1 MVKKLI
7 ISYMQENSR
16 YKLNLYEQYKELLK
30 KIAFTLFLLAVFQ
43 IISYIVVPGVD
54 LEVLSNIV
62 KSNSILKSLDLYS
75 GGNLEKCGILSL
87 GVSPYIQASILIQ
100 LLSSKFGGID
110 TFMKLKEEGELGR
123 QKLAEYTQYFS
134 LIIALITATTYCLYT
149 AYQVSNGIPVVFIH
163 KGLFLAIGI
172 PALVTGSLFT
182 SWLGGLIQKHGIGSG
197 VSVIMCSNIIL
208 SLPKTIT
215 AIGKNYVNYSSLKLI
230 IPLVAFILFIFLFIV
245 FLEKTVRNVNIK
257 YTSQGNQIYKLPI
270 KFDNPGIMTTMF
282 AGQVSFVPSMV
293 LTLLLSGGV
302 ESSLLKKLVDYLQ
315 PDGYLMNGVQAL
327 LIMYFAFVCS
337 EFSFNPEENAKN
349 LHESGAIVPGI
360 RPGEQ
365 TAKFF
370 ASIIDRIN
378 YLTGL
383 YLAIVCVLFDIISKK
398 YNLNIRGSSML
409 IVISTLME
417 VLRQSYGYFLT
428 KKQYSIMNSMHKP
441 LI

>member
-1 MVKKLI
+1 
-7 ISYMQENSR
+7 MQQNSR
-16 YKLNLYEQYKELLK
+16 YKLSFYEQYKELFK
-30 KIAFTLFLLAVFQ
+30 KIAFTLALLAVFQ
-43 IISYIVVPGVD
+43 IISYIVIPGVN
-54 LEVLSNIV
+54 LEILSNIV
-62 KSNSILKSLDLYS
+62 KSNSILKSLDLYA
-75 GGNLEKCGILSL
+75 GGSLEKCGILSL
-87 GVSPYIQASILIQ
+87 GVSPYIQASIIIQ
-100 LLSSKFGGID
+100 LISSKFGGIEA
-110 TFMKLKEEGELGR
+110 FMKLKEEGELGR

-134 LIIALITATTYCLYT
+134 LIIAIMYAITYCLYT
-149 AYQVSNGIPVVFIH
+149 AYQVSNGVPVVFIH

-208 SLPKTIT
+208 GLPKIFK

-230 IPLVAFILFIFLFIV
+230 IPLVLGLLFMFLFIIC
-245 FLEKTVRNVNIK
+245 LERTVRNVKIK
-257 YTSQGNQIYKLPI
+257 YTSQGSQIYNLPI
-270 KFDNPGIMTTMF
+270 KFDNPGIMTTIF
-282 AGQVSFVPSMV
+282 AGQVSFAPSMI
-293 LTLLLSGGV
+293 LNLLVSGGV

-315 PDGYLMNGVQAL
+315 PDGYLMNIVQAL
-327 LIMYFAFVCS
+327 LIMYFAFICS

-370 ASIIDRIN
+370 ATIVDRIN

-383 YLAIVCVLFDIISKK
+383 YLAIVCVLFDVISKK
-398 YNLNIRGSSML
+398 YNLSIRGSSML
-409 IVISTLME
+409 IMISTLME

-428 KKQYSIMNSMHKP
+428 KQQYSLMSSMHKP
-441 LI
+441 KI

>member
-1 MVKKLI
+1 
-7 ISYMQENSR
+7 MQQNSR
-16 YKLNLYEQYKELLK
+16 YKLSFYEQYKELLK
-30 KIAFTLFLLAVFQ
+30 KIAFTISLLAVFQ

-54 LEVLSNIV
+54 LEILSNIV
-62 KSNSILKSLDLYS
+62 KSNSVLKSLDLYS
-75 GGNLEKCGILSL
+75 GGSLAKCGILSL

-110 TFMKLKEEGELGR
+110 YFMKFKEEGELGR
-123 QKLAEYTQYFS
+123 QKLAEYTQYLS
-134 LIIALITATTYCLYT
+134 LVISLAQATLYCLYT
-149 AYQVSNGIPVVFIH
+149 AYQVSNGVPVVFIN
-163 KGLFLAIGI
+163 KGLFFAIGI
-172 PALVTGSLFT
+172 PTLVTGSLFT

-208 SLPKTIT
+208 GLPKTIKALT
-215 AIGKNYVNYSSLKLI
+215 SSYVNYSSLKLI
-230 IPLVAFILFIFLFIV
+230 IPLVAFLLFMFLFIIY
-245 FLEKTVRNVNIK
+245 LEKTVRNVNIK

-270 KFDNPGIMTTMF
+270 KFDNPGIMATMF
-282 AGQVSFVPSMV
+282 AGQVSFVPSM
-293 LTLLLSGGV
+293 LLSLLVSGGV

-315 PDGYLMNGVQAL
+315 PDGHLMNVVQAL

-370 ASIIDRIN
+370 GTIVDRIN

-383 YLAIVCVLFDIISKK
+383 YLAIVCIVFDVISKK

-409 IVISTLME
+409 IMIGTLME

-428 KKQYSIMNSMHKP
+428 KQQYSLMKSMHKP
-441 LI
+441 TL

>member
-1 MVKKLI
+1 
-7 ISYMQENSR
+7 MQENSR
-16 YKLNLYEQYKELLK
+16 YKISLYEQYKELIK
-30 KIAFTLFLLAVFQ
+30 KIAFTLSLLGIFQ
-43 IISYIVVPGVD
+43 IISYIVLPGVD
-54 LEVLSNIV
+54 LEILSNIV
-62 KSNSILKSLDLYS
+62 KSSSILKSLDLYS
-75 GGNLEKCGILSL
+75 GGSIEKCGILSL
-87 GVSPYIQASILIQ
+87 GVSPYIQASIIIQ

-110 TFMKLKEEGELGR
+110 AFMKLKEEGELGR

-134 LIIALITATTYCLYT
+134 LIIAIIYSIMYCVYT

-208 SLPKTIT
+208 GLPKTIK
-215 AIGKNYVNYSSLKLI
+215 AIMSNYVDYSSLKI
-230 IPLVAFILFIFLFIV
+230 IVPLAIFLLAIFLFIIC
-245 FLEKTVRNVNIK
+245 LEKTVRNVNIK

-282 AGQVSFVPSMV
+282 AGQVSFAPSMV
-293 LTLLLSGGV
+293 LSLLISGGV

-315 PDGYLMNGVQAL
+315 PDGYLMNVVQAL

-349 LHESGAIVPGI
+349 LHESGAIIPGI

-370 ASIIDRIN
+370 GGIVDRIN

-383 YLAIVCVLFDIISKK
+383 YLAIVCVLFDVISKK

-409 IVISTLME
+409 IMIGTLME

-428 KKQYSIMNSMHKP
+428 KQQYSLMNSMNKP
-441 LI
+441 SI